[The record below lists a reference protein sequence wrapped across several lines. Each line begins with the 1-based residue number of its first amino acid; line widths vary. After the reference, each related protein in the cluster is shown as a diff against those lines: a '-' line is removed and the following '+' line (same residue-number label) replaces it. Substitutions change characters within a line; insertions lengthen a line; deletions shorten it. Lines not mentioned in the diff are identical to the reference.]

1 MRVLRI
7 VAIGRIQFK
16 KIKKRVKTKDKVS
29 GERGAFWN
37 RPRDTEKEKDNQV
50 GGYDQKLE

>member
-1 MRVLRI
+1 M
-7 VAIGRIQFK
+7 
-16 KIKKRVKTKDKVS
+16 S
-29 GERGAFWN
+29 GERGSFWN